1 MQSQQ
6 LSTTRPAAAG
16 IPVRRRVDIALICRL
31 VPVATWSLTAALV
44 AAGAI
49 GIAAAP
55 RGSWWLTAAA
65 VLLVPVV
72 VVGLASAI
80 RIGGELALALQCM
93 SRDVTG
99 IAERLPQLGDT
110 VDDLDRQIPR
120 RLPQLIDTLDD
131 LASQVPGLGILRK
144 RSSR

>member
-1 MQSQQ
+1 
-6 LSTTRPAAAG
+6 
-16 IPVRRRVDIALICRL
+16 VDIALIRRL

-44 AAGAI
+44 AGGAI
-49 GIAAAP
+49 VMAAAL
-55 RGSWWLTAAA
+55 RGSWWLAAAA

-80 RIGGELALALQCM
+80 RIGGELALALQRM
-93 SRDVTG
+93 SRDVTR